1 MYAIINLGDF
11 IMYEMEEVKKKALI
25 SILAYAIIYLIFG
38 TICLAILIKINE
50 NDIYDF
56 ETIQKALQ
64 QPSGVLELDRIA
76 AKINTL
82 DMVFIYVPVMIVL
95 ITIMFKELKTD
106 ALKVKEKPLFT
117 SLFMIIGSA
126 IFFLISYFL
135 SKFVTKYAGSSLNEE
150 VLESV
155 FSFKKYG
162 IIMLLVTSICGPI
175 VEEIVYR
182 KSIFNILCNK
192 PKWVPILVS
201 TIVFALIHL
210 ISTTDVSA
218 KSMILIAIPYFVS
231 SFILALSYE
240 YSGRNIWVTISMHFV
255 NNFIT
260 CLILLVR

>member
-1 MYAIINLGDF
+1 MYAIISLGDF

-25 SILAYAIIYLIFG
+25 SMLAYAIIYLIFG
-38 TICLAILIKINE
+38 TICLAILIKINV
-50 NDIYDF
+50 NDSFDF
-56 ETIQKALQ
+56 DTIQKALQ

-82 DMVFIYVPVMIVL
+82 DMVFIYVPMMVVL
-95 ITIMFKELKTD
+95 VTIMFKELKRD

-117 SLFMIIGSA
+117 ILFMVIGSA
-126 IFFLISYFL
+126 IFFLISYYL
-135 SKFVTKYAGSSLNEE
+135 SKFVGKHSGKSLNEE

-175 VEEIVYR
+175 VEEIIYR
-182 KSIFNILCNK
+182 KSIFNLLKDK

-210 ISTTDVSA
+210 LSTSDVSA
-218 KSMILIAIPYFVS
+218 KDMILIAIPYFVS
-231 SFILALSYE
+231 SFILAASYE

-260 CLILLVR
+260 CMILLVR

>member
-1 MYAIINLGDF
+1 MWYNQYGDF
-11 IMYEMEEVKKKALI
+11 MKEMEEIKKKALI

-38 TICLAILIKINE
+38 TICLAILIKINV
-50 NDIYDF
+50 NDSFDF

-64 QPSGVLELDRIA
+64 QPSGVKELDKIA
-76 AKINTL
+76 AKINTI
-82 DMVFIYVPVMIVL
+82 DMACIYIPIMIVL
-95 ITIMFKELKTD
+95 VTIMFKELKSD
-106 ALKVKEKPLFT
+106 ALKIKEKPLFL
-117 SLFMIIGSA
+117 SLFMVIGSA

-135 SKFVTKYAGSSLNEE
+135 SKLVTKYAGSSLNEE

-155 FSFKKYG
+155 FSYKKYG
-162 IIMLLVTSICGPI
+162 IIMLLVTSICGPL

-182 KSIFNILCNK
+182 KSIFNILSNK

-210 ISTTDVSA
+210 VSTTDVSV
-218 KSMILIAIPYFVS
+218 KTMMLIAIPYFVS
-231 SFILALSYE
+231 SFILAVSYE

-260 CLILLVR
+260 CMILLVR